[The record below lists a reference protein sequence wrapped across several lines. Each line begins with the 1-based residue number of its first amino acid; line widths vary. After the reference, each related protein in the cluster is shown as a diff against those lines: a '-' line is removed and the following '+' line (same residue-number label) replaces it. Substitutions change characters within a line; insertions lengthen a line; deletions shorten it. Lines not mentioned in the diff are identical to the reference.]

1 MPLGTP
7 IQFTLYGDEDEEIK
21 TYSRARVPV
30 MFAERAIEL
39 STSFTGDNLGQE
51 QLMALYQIVVDFYSG
66 QFTVEDL
73 RKGADLGELIA
84 VLEAISTRAV
94 ELMPIRPNLP
104 PPVK

>member
-1 MPLGTP
+1 MLLGTP
-7 IQFTLYGDEDEEIK
+7 IQFTLYGDDDEVIK
-21 TYSRARVPV
+21 TYMRARVPV

-39 STSFTGDNLGQE
+39 SNSLTGDSMGQD

-84 VLEAISTRAV
+84 VIEAISTRAV
-94 ELMPIRPNLP
+94 ELMPVRPNPIP
-104 PPVK
+104 PGK